1 MKDTPFDMAGE
12 TVLITGGGTGLGK
25 QFASVLAAAGARVI
39 LCARRV
45 DKLEETVS
53 HIREHGGDAHAIPMD
68 VTDGDSVAAGFKQC
82 LDISPV
88 TVLVNNAGLAGESM
102 LLSMPEEEWDSVV
115 NTNLKGAWLVA
126 RAAAQQMIDHDRSGS
141 IINIASVL
149 GSSVQKGTAA
159 YAAAKSGV
167 VHLTRAMA
175 LEWARYGIRANAIAP
190 GYYRTDMAEGYLDSP
205 IGAQL
210 LKRIPQRRLGA
221 PAEMD
226 GAILMLASKASTY
239 MTGSVVTVDGGLGLS
254 IV

>member
-25 QFASVLAAAGARVI
+25 QFATVLAAAGAQVI

-45 DKLEETVS
+45 DKLEETVAQL
-53 HIREHGGDAHAIPMD
+53 RDQGADAHAIPMD
-68 VTDGDSVAAGFKQC
+68 VTSSESVTAGFKQC
-82 LDISPV
+82 LAVAPV

-102 LLSMPEEEWDSVV
+102 LLAMSEEEWDSVV

-126 RAAAQQMIDHDRSGS
+126 RAAAQQMIDHEHSGS

-149 GSSVQKGTAA
+149 ASSVQKGTAA

-175 LEWARYGIRANAIAP
+175 LEWSRYGIRVNAIAP

-205 IGAQL
+205 AGQQL
-210 LKRIPQRRLGA
+210 LKRIPQRRLGD

-226 GAILMLASKASTY
+226 GAILMLASTASRY
-239 MTGSVVTVDGGLGLS
+239 MTGSMVTVDGGLGLS

>member
-1 MKDTPFDMAGE
+1 MKNTPFDMAGE

-25 QFASVLAAAGARVI
+25 QFATVLADAGARVI

-45 DKLEETVS
+45 DKLEETVA
-53 HIREHGGDAHAIPMD
+53 HIRGQGGDAHAIPMD
-68 VTDGDSVAAGFKQC
+68 VTSGDSVAAAFLQC
-82 LDISPV
+82 LDIAPV

-102 LLSMPEEEWDSVV
+102 LLSMPEEEWDSIV

-126 RAAAQQMIDHDRSGS
+126 RAAAQQMIDHDSKGS

-175 LEWARYGIRANAIAP
+175 LEWARYGIRVNAIAP
-190 GYYRTDMAEGYLDSP
+190 GYYRTDMAEGYLASP
-205 IGAQL
+205 AGQQL
-210 LKRIPQRRLGA
+210 VKRIPARRLGD
-221 PAEMD
+221 PTEMD
-226 GAILMLASKASTY
+226 GAILMLASKASAY
-239 MTGSVVTVDGGLGLS
+239 MTGSLVTVDGGLGLS

>member
-1 MKDTPFDMAGE
+1 MKNTPFDMSGE

-25 QFASVLAAAGARVI
+25 QFATVLAGAGARVI

-45 DKLEETVS
+45 DKLEETVAQ
-53 HIREHGGDAHAIPMD
+53 IREQGCDAHAIPMD
-68 VTDGDSVAAGFKQC
+68 VTCGDSVAAGFKQC
-82 LDISPV
+82 LDIAPL
-88 TVLVNNAGLAGESM
+88 TVLVNNAGIAGESM
-102 LLSMPEEEWDSVV
+102 LLDMPEQEWDSVV

-126 RAAAQQMIDHDRSGS
+126 RAAAQQMIDHDQSGS

-167 VHLTRAMA
+167 IHLTRAMA
-175 LEWARYGIRANAIAP
+175 LEWARYGIRVNAIAP

-205 IGAQL
+205 TGQQL
-210 LKRIPQRRLGA
+210 LKRIPQRRLGD

-226 GAILMLASKASTY
+226 GAILMLASAASAY